1 MHAHEQTTI
10 IMTLHLLQRFIENDY
25 SILKCTHLENIFCHI
40 NNLHQNINFTIGEES
55 NGALAFLDTLL
66 KHNDGNISVLV
77 YKKLTHADQYLP
89 YSSHY
94 QTSCME
100 DIVPSW
106 FNRAYCIITNK
117 EDLAKE
123 NAGKSKWEEKRGIK
137 KILLINGL
145 RKLPTIMA
153 CVSDNN

>member
-1 MHAHEQTTI
+1 
-10 IMTLHLLQRFIENDY
+10 MTLHLLQRFIENDY
-25 SILKCTHLENIFCHI
+25 SILKRTHLENIFYHI

-55 NGALAFLDTLL
+55 NAALAFLDTLL

-77 YKKLTHADQYLP
+77 YKKLTHTDQYLP

-100 DIVPSW
+100 GIVASW

-123 NAGKSKWEEKRGIK
+123 NAGKSK
-137 KILLINGL
+137 
-145 RKLPTIMA
+145 
-153 CVSDNN
+153 